1 LGQVI
6 FRFVLALLGATVFIA
21 LSACGGADL
30 SFDKEKWAS
39 GRGNFEGKNPRGLM
53 VSDAEEAGVKVG
65 ATRASIRAL
74 LGAPDS
80 TGPESDTWYL
90 GRNVYGLDYENL
102 KIKYDKNEIA
112 TEVRVLQT

>member
-1 LGQVI
+1 MLI
-6 FRFVLALLGATVFIA
+6 ARTTAFALLVF
-21 LSACGGADL
+21 LSSCGSA
-30 SFDKEKWAS
+30 SMNFDKEKWAS